1 MTVRRAGP
9 EDAPAIA
16 AIYVTAWHETYT
28 GLLPDTMISAL
39 TVEVRQAWWA
49 QLLSNPP
56 ATRGGA
62 AYLAALDGTPVGF
75 GTCNAQRSDVLAAA
89 GFDGEISSLY
99 VLRAAQGRGAG
110 RALMARMATRLL
122 RAEYR
127 AAGLWVL
134 RENASGRRFYEGC
147 GGALLDGD
155 AGLRVQGRFTE
166 VALWLAR
173 SRAAHGPRTGSGLR
187 SGRLAAG
194 APHDASAGPC
204 ARGMSGRRAP
214 QRMPAPTTPAST
226 ARERRSVTA
235 HSTPTPATGRTA
247 MSWRVNGSV
256 DGVGPTRRVSWS
268 ATAPPLA

>member
-1 MTVRRAGP
+1 MAARIPKGPAVTVRRAGP
-9 EDAPAIA
+9 EDASAIA
-16 AIYVTAWHETYT
+16 AIHVTAWHETYT

-127 AAGLWVL
+127 TAGLWVL

-147 GGALLDGD
+147 GGTLLDGD

-166 VALWLAR
+166 VAYGWRDLAPLTVL
-173 SRAAHGPRTGSGLR
+173 APDLGSGP
-187 SGRLAAG
+187 G
-194 APHDASAGPC
+194 APRP
-204 ARGMSGRRAP
+204 ARR
-214 QRMPAPTTPAST
+214 
-226 ARERRSVTA
+226 
-235 HSTPTPATGRTA
+235 
-247 MSWRVNGSV
+247 
-256 DGVGPTRRVSWS
+256 
-268 ATAPPLA
+268 TAPPRARARGG